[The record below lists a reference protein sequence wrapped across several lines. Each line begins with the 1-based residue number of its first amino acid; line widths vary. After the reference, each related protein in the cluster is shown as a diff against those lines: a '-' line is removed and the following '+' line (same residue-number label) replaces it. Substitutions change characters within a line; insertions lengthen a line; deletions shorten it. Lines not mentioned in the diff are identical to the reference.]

1 MKKIMFACLL
11 AVPLT
16 AIAVIADTADVI
28 KSRNAQL
35 ATLVKDSFY
44 SDVSRLN
51 LTPEQYTT
59 IVKKIRNNFI
69 VFVTRMLIVNYCLRN
84 EIKKMLIVLYSI
96 FKPFISVIIQDI
108 SNIFTLI
115 YLLV

>member
-59 IVKKIRNNFI
+59 IVKKIRKTH
-69 VFVTRMLIVNYCLRN
+69 VGLTA
-84 EIKKMLIVLYSI
+84 EIKEVLDDDQQETFETIMEEKKSAMGDNVG
-96 FKPFISVIIQDI
+96 F
-108 SNIFTLI
+108 
-115 YLLV
+115 

>member
-16 AIAVIADTADVI
+16 AIAVIADTTDVI
-28 KSRNAQL
+28 KSRNDQL
-35 ATLVKDSFY
+35 ATLVKESFY

-59 IVKKIRNNFI
+59 IVKKIR
-69 VFVTRMLIVNYCLRN
+69 TTDEGLTT
-84 EIKKMLIVLYSI
+84 EIKEVLNDDQKDT
-96 FKPFISVIIQDI
+96 FEIIMAEKKESMGDKVG
-108 SNIFTLI
+108 F
-115 YLLV
+115 

>member
-28 KSRNAQL
+28 KSRNTQL

-59 IVKKIRNNFI
+59 IVKKIKKTH
-69 VFVTRMLIVNYCLRN
+69 VGLTA
-84 EIKKMLIVLYSI
+84 EIKEVLDDDQQETFETIMEEKKSAMGDNVG
-96 FKPFISVIIQDI
+96 F
-108 SNIFTLI
+108 
-115 YLLV
+115 

>member
-59 IVKKIRNNFI
+59 IVKKIRK
-69 VFVTRMLIVNYCLRN
+69 THTGLTA
-84 EIKKMLIVLYSI
+84 EIKEVLDDDQQETFETIMEEKKSAMGDNVG
-96 FKPFISVIIQDI
+96 F
-108 SNIFTLI
+108 
-115 YLLV
+115 

>member
-59 IVKKIRNNFI
+59 IVKKIRKTHA
-69 VFVTRMLIVNYCLRN
+69 VLTA
-84 EIKKMLIVLYSI
+84 EIKEVLNDDQQETFETIMEEKKSAMGDNVG
-96 FKPFISVIIQDI
+96 F
-108 SNIFTLI
+108 
-115 YLLV
+115 

>member
-51 LTPEQYTT
+51 LTPEQYTI
-59 IVKKIRNNFI
+59 IVKKIRK
-69 VFVTRMLIVNYCLRN
+69 THAGLTS
-84 EIKKMLIVLYSI
+84 EIKEVLNDDQQETFETIMEEKKSAMGDNVG
-96 FKPFISVIIQDI
+96 F
-108 SNIFTLI
+108 
-115 YLLV
+115 